1 MCKRIVMHNQSE
13 YYKFILNNHQP
24 SECVVIVDYKMKL
37 KLGIRS
43 REIQRDWYG
52 KWGLSVHGFLV
63 VAQVGDDE
71 KRTEVID
78 LWSKDTKQDACF
90 SQSTM
95 LLLAG
100 TGTTCLPCAI
110 YFLVSGFS
118 LLWSGFNYLIQLH
131 CKSIVYIMFE
141 TSTSLKKIETMKL
154 NDVHVF
160 DTFTFAEIALSLVLQ
175 WYILFVSSKNPP
187 VRTYIFLSQAK

>member
-1 MCKRIVMHNQSE
+1 MCKQIAMHNQSE

-52 KWGLSVHGFLV
+52 KWGLSLHGFLV

-78 LWSKDTKQDACF
+78 LWSKDTKQDAWF
-90 SQSTM
+90 SKSAM

-100 TGTTCLPCAI
+100 TGTTCLPCAFI
-110 YFLVSGFS
+110 FWWVALVYYGQVSII
-118 LLWSGFNYLIQLH
+118 WFNYTVNLL
-131 CKSIVYIMFE
+131 F
-141 TSTSLKKIETMKL
+141 TSCLKPRP
-154 NDVHVF
+154 
-160 DTFTFAEIALSLVLQ
+160 VL
-175 WYILFVSSKNPP
+175 K
-187 VRTYIFLSQAK
+187 R